1 MASDVRPGG
10 TRAWDGQT
18 SPRQGARRNSWLWRF
33 SIWEVPWGTP
43 KSSKLAVVN
52 GKTNGL
58 GPLGYPYFRKTP
70 SVQSLQ
76 VAVFFCCVVGT
87 WWTSTVWRHAFRGNF
102 VPRPRSWLTLSLWQC
117 GGFKW
122 WSNYKKTIRV
132 HQLKTRVPVL
142 NTMNMLNEHDELRW
156 IEYNWPMITGQI
168 PTIWNDQWWTIVKS
182 PSWINDCWLNM
193 VKHG

>member
-1 MASDVRPGG
+1 MNQMSQVGCPGHAPECCGNRLKINESPTPGPMALWPR
-10 TRAWDGQT
+10 T
-18 SPRQGARRNSWLWRF
+18 SAPAEHEHGMVKRNLGKAQGATHGSGGFL
-33 SIWEVPWGTP
+33 WEVPWGTP

-58 GPLGYPYFRKTP
+58 GPLGYPYFRMTP

-76 VAVFFCCVVGT
+76 VAVFCCFVGT

-117 GGFKW
+117 GGFNW

-132 HQLKTRVPVL
+132 HQRKTS
-142 NTMNMLNEHDELRW
+142 TFQ
-156 IEYNWPMITGQI
+156 Y
-168 PTIWNDQWWTIVKS
+168 
-182 PSWINDCWLNM
+182 
-193 VKHG
+193 